1 MPIKNLLEEIVDNV
15 VKEIL
20 KKEGEWDSLIA
31 AKDDIVA
38 YALNRIPP
46 QYVTSERG
54 ILHGQIASKYKIQQK
69 ADIIIGVYEAI
80 DIIKKR
86 RGSVVSGDNLSVS
99 PVFNMIQHIV
109 GSVADEETLSPIF
122 DTKVSLMFN
131 GEMAKMIDSN
141 WVNPYITNAATR
153 GYYHFW
159 PAYSHKKMNS
169 ADKLEFVI
177 RFEHPDFEPATIE
190 IELKI
195 RQEHDP
201 DDQLVKESFNVPMVL
216 LKPKNASQT

>member
-1 MPIKNLLEEIVDNV
+1 MPLQNLLEEIVDNV
-15 VKEIL
+15 TKEIL

-31 AKDDIVA
+31 VKDDIVA
-38 YALNRIPP
+38 YVLNRIPP

-69 ADIIIGVYEAI
+69 TDIIIGVHEAI

-86 RGSVVSGDNLSVS
+86 RGTAVNNDNLPVS
-99 PVFNMIQHIV
+99 PVFNVLQHIV

-122 DTKVSLMFN
+122 DVNVSLLFD

-141 WVNPYITNAATR
+141 WVNPYITNVAKK

-159 PAYSHKKMNS
+159 PAYSHKKMSNLE
-169 ADKLEFVI
+169 KLAFIVK
-177 RFEHPDFEPATIE
+177 FDHSDFEPATFKIE
-190 IELKI
+190 TEIDK
-195 RQEHDP
+195 EHDP
-201 DDQLVKESFNVPMVL
+201 DDLHVKKAYTIPMIL
-216 LKPKNASQT
+216 LKPKNAS

>member
-1 MPIKNLLEEIVDNV
+1 MPLQNLLEEIVDNV

-20 KKEGEWDSLIA
+20 KKEGELDSFIA

-38 YALNRIPP
+38 YVLNRIPP

-69 ADIIIGVYEAI
+69 TDIIMGVYEAI

-86 RGSVVSGDNLSVS
+86 RGPAANSDTLSLNPALNIV
-99 PVFNMIQHIV
+99 QHIV

-122 DTKVSLMFN
+122 DVQVVLLSN
-131 GEMAKMIDSN
+131 GEIAKMIDSN
-141 WVNPYITNAATR
+141 WVNPYITNPATR

-159 PAYSHKKMNS
+159 PAYSHKKMS
-169 ADKLEFVI
+169 GLDKLAFTI
-177 RFEHPDFEPATIE
+177 KFEHPDFEPAAVQ
-190 IELKI
+190 IELDVD
-195 RQEHDP
+195 REHDP
-201 DDQLVKESFNVPMVL
+201 EGPAVKKPYSVPLIL
-216 LKPKNASQT
+216 LKPKNAS